1 MKFIE
6 DKYDSKNGQLKF
18 YPKVNQSQSTQP
30 GRYWKDKD
38 GFEVIE
44 KEESIRTPQMNFIT
58 SLSLFLLNRK

>member
-44 KEESIRTPQMNFIT
+44 KEESIRTPHGSIFSDNKSI
-58 SLSLFLLNRK
+58 RK

>member
-44 KEESIRTPQMNFIT
+44 KEESANEFYYFSKSIFI
-58 SLSLFLLNRK
+58 K